1 MHHKSDV
8 LDLDLEPQDDEVVVS
23 SKYDEAVSRLVK
35 IMSDS
40 SLRFFAQ
47 NADSSTGQRQRTY
60 SGTEYSAHPFTNGV
74 RAEFVI
80 LEEFGKC
87 RLWGPKPPFGPRLA
101 LEVAVPHFVVVA
113 LLLSAAVVPVSLGG
127 NIFV

>member
-47 NADSSTGQRQRTY
+47 NADSSTGQV
-60 SGTEYSAHPFTNGV
+60 G
-74 RAEFVI
+74 
-80 LEEFGKC
+80 
-87 RLWGPKPPFGPRLA
+87 
-101 LEVAVPHFVVVA
+101 
-113 LLLSAAVVPVSLGG
+113 LLLNCS
-127 NIFV
+127 IFTACEQHTAPAHL